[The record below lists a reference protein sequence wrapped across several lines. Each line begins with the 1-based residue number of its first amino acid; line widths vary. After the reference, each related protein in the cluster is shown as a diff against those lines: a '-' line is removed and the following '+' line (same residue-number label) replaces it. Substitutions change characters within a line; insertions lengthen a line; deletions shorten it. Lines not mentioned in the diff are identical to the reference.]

1 MNIAMEGEEM
11 QMIPIQ
17 KRSRLDLLPLKISF
31 IELGR
36 TILSAAEYLYKRRPA
51 AGMLLAAAIMTGA
64 LYQFAAYSVTIYI
77 DGEAVQTVRT
87 FSRNVDELLQEV
99 NISLHPR
106 DRVTPSGS
114 ILLNPRSNIA
124 IDKAFPVFV
133 VADNSIAEIW
143 TPVITVG
150 ELLAVEGYSL
160 GSYDRIEP
168 DGLDQLFSMAQVKI
182 IRVEKVYET
191 EKKTLPY
198 EDLTRGNPTLD
209 RGFSWVVSEGRAGL
223 KEELVE
229 ITYED
234 GEEVSRA
241 IVQSSVLESPVNR
254 VVEQGENTRL
264 ERDGRVME
272 FAKAMMVSATSYCSG
287 TPESG
292 CPLNALGH
300 AFCTG
305 PYNNGYTYTG
315 KKCAQGLG
323 TLESPRMIAVDPRVI
338 PLRSMLYIEGYGFA
352 RAEDIGGAI
361 KGNKIDILFDKH
373 SDVAR
378 FGVKYG
384 IKVYLLTKY

>member
-1 MNIAMEGEEM
+1 
-11 QMIPIQ
+11 MIPIQ
-17 KRSRLDLLPLKISF
+17 KRPQLDLRPFKMSSM
-31 IELGR
+31 ELGR
-36 TILSAAEYLYKRRPA
+36 TILSALEYLYKKRPL
-51 AGMLLAAAIMTGA
+51 AGLLLMVVIMVGA
-64 LYQFAAYSVTIYI
+64 LHQFAAYSITIYV

-87 FSRNVDELLQEV
+87 FSRTVDELLQEV
-99 NISLHPR
+99 DISLHPR
-106 DRVTPSGS
+106 DRVTPAGS
-114 ILLNPRSNIA
+114 ILLNPRSDIS

-133 VADNSIAEIW
+133 VADSAIAEIW
-143 TPVITVG
+143 TPVTTVG
-150 ELLAVEGYSL
+150 ELLADEGYQL
-160 GSYDRIEP
+160 GPHDRIEP
-168 DGLDQLFSMAQVKI
+168 EGMDQLYSMAQVKI
-182 IRVEKVYET
+182 VRVEKIYET

-198 EDLTRGNPTLD
+198 EDITRGNPTLD
-209 RGFSWVVSEGRAGL
+209 RGFSRVVSEGRAGL
-223 KEELVE
+223 KEELIE

-241 IVQSSVLESPVNR
+241 VVESSILESPVNR
-254 VVEQGENTRL
+254 VVELGENTRL
-264 ERDGRVME
+264 ERAGQVLE
-272 FAKAMMVSATSYCSG
+272 FAKAMIVSATSYCSG

-315 KKCAQGLG
+315 KKCVQGLG
-323 TLESPRMIAVDPRVI
+323 TLESPRMIAVDPRAI

-373 SDVAR
+373 IDVAR
-378 FGVKYG
+378 FGVKQG